1 MGLFNVKEENLAA
14 AAGALSLSL
23 SFLSLIP
30 WVPSCK
36 FQFQWR
42 LRLLYYMAATESE
55 RGGDRRILSLA
66 PRITTVGSCCVV
78 WHVVRPPRTA
88 PFAYTFPNGQRRHE
102 TRPSGVLF
110 YEDVIKRA
118 LGTGRRWLNMRS
130 AADMQLQQQSPR
142 CSATQIE

>member
-42 LRLLYYMAATESE
+42 LRLLYYMAATERRE
-55 RGGDRRILSLA
+55 RARRRPANTFISPQNNHRRLLL
-66 PRITTVGSCCVV
+66 CCLT
-78 WHVVRPPRTA
+78 RCARTA
-88 PFAYTFPNGQRRHE
+88 PSAPASAHTHRARFQMASADMRVD
-102 TRPSGVLF
+102 RPSGLLF
-110 YEDVIKRA
+110 YGDVIKSA
-118 LGTGRRWLNMRS
+118 LGTG
-130 AADMQLQQQSPR
+130 
-142 CSATQIE
+142 